1 MIRRPP
7 RSTLFPST
15 TLFRSSFHKSRL
27 APLSANAAREID
39 QFLEIRRQRRFP
51 AGADTPLLWHRNRG
65 YSGGGIGV
73 AMRALFRK
81 AAIRTSTGRLPRTH
95 DFRHGFAL
103 AALLRWYRAGVDV
116 QTKLPSLATYM
127 GHVSIVSTAYYLH
140 FVEPLAA
147 AASARFAEHCGALI
161 TPGPASEGAR

>member
-15 TLFRSSFHKSRL
+15 TLFRSKFHKSRL
-27 APLSANAAREID
+27 ARLSADAAREID

-81 AAIRTSTGRLPRTH
+81 AAIRTSTGRLPRKQI
-95 DFRHGFAL
+95 RRGHG
-103 AALLRWYRAGVDV
+103 
-116 QTKLPSLATYM
+116 
-127 GHVSIVSTAYYLH
+127 
-140 FVEPLAA
+140 
-147 AASARFAEHCGALI
+147 
-161 TPGPASEGAR
+161 